1 MECVSFLRSPRVPK
15 GLALTLTPP
24 SPRPS
29 RGEGKGEGQR
39 MRGPEI
45 ATTKRARRLRQSDN
59 DAEGALWM
67 ELRDRR
73 LNGHKF
79 VRQFPIG
86 SYFADFACRECQLVV
101 EVDGSQHAGNKYDQ
115 ARDQFM
121 VSNDWSVLRFWN
133 VDVLKERDAVLETI
147 LAAIE
152 QRLDRHI
159 ETSELRFIAAKSY
172 GETYP

>member
-1 MECVSFLRSPRVPK
+1 
-15 GLALTLTPP
+15 
-24 SPRPS
+24 
-29 RGEGKGEGQR
+29 

-101 EVDGSQHAGNKYDQ
+101 EVDGSQHAENKYDQ

-159 ETSELRFIAAKSY
+159 QTNDLRFIAAKGY
-172 GETYP
+172 GETFP

>member
-1 MECVSFLRSPRVPK
+1 
-15 GLALTLTPP
+15 
-24 SPRPS
+24 
-29 RGEGKGEGQR
+29 
-39 MRGPEI
+39 
-45 ATTKRARRLRQSDN
+45 
-59 DAEGALWM
+59 M

-86 SYFADFACRECQLVV
+86 SYFADFAFRECQLVV
-101 EVDGSQHAGNKYDQ
+101 EVDGSQHAENKYDQ

-159 ETSELRFIAAKSY
+159 QTNDLRFIAAKGY
-172 GETYP
+172 GETFP